1 MIVVIMNTH
10 MKRMMIE
17 YDVYYFLSSTKMDPS
32 LIDVNKTILKTYQNT
47 EQILQMLNKQSKQQ
61 QQYQSS
67 SAINGNYEMC
77 MGK

>member
-1 MIVVIMNTH
+1 
-10 MKRMMIE
+10 
-17 YDVYYFLSSTKMDPS
+17 MDPS